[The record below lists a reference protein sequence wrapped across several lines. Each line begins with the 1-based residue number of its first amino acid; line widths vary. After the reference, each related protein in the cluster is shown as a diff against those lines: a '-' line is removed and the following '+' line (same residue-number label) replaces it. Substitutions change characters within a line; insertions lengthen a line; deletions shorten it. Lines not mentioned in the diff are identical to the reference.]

1 MQQMGM
7 LHAWGRME
15 YMYLVFVAISME
27 YIYLAC
33 SLFDVGLL

>member
-1 MQQMGM
+1 MGM

-15 YMYLVFVAISME
+15 YMHIVFVDISVA

-33 SLFDVGLL
+33 SFFDVGP